1 MFRYLIRRL
10 LAAAVIMLVIT
21 TITFFIFFALPS
33 DPALLACGKT
43 CSPSRLAEIK
53 HSLGLDQSSLTQ
65 YWEFLKGL
73 VAGRD
78 YGDQSVR
85 IHCGAPC
92 LGVSF
97 QTDTPVLT
105 TLLQDFPADLSLG
118 LGAAVAFLILGVG
131 LGTVAAVR
139 RGRAADKAAVGL
151 ALFGVS
157 VQIYF
162 IGLLLLYLFVD
173 KFQIL
178 PTSGYTSITEDP
190 AGWFKGL
197 ILPWATLVIVYLA
210 MYTRLTRS
218 SMLEVFAEDY
228 MRTARAKGLPA
239 ATVVLKHGLRAAIT
253 PIITIFGMD
262 VGSLIGGSAV
272 ITESVFGINGI
283 GKLAVDSV
291 QNSDLP
297 VILGTT
303 LFAATFVVLANVVVD
318 LVYGLVDPRVRLA

>member
-10 LAAAVIMLVIT
+10 LAAALIMLVIT

-33 DPALLACGKT
+33 NPALLACGKT

-53 HSLGLDQSSLTQ
+53 HSLGLDRSYLTQ
-65 YWEFLKGL
+65 YWEFVKGL
-73 VAGRD
+73 FAGRD
-78 YGDQSVR
+78 FGDQSVR

-105 TLLQDFPADLSLG
+105 TLLSDFPADLSLG
-118 LGAAVAFLILGVG
+118 LGAAVAFLVLGVG

-253 PIITIFGMD
+253 PITTIFGMD

>member
-53 HSLGLDQSSLTQ
+53 HSLGLDQGYLTQ

-78 YGDQSVR
+78 FGDQSVR

-178 PTSGYTSITEDP
+178 PTSGYTPITEDP
-190 AGWFKGL
+190 AGWFQGL
-197 ILPWATLVIVYLA
+197 ILPWTTLVIVYLA
-210 MYTRLTRS
+210 MYTRLSRS

>member
-1 MFRYLIRRL
+1 
-10 LAAAVIMLVIT
+10 
-21 TITFFIFFALPS
+21 
-33 DPALLACGKT
+33 
-43 CSPSRLAEIK
+43 
-53 HSLGLDQSSLTQ
+53 
-65 YWEFLKGL
+65 
-73 VAGRD
+73 
-78 YGDQSVR
+78 
-85 IHCGAPC
+85 
-92 LGVSF
+92 
-97 QTDTPVLT
+97 
-105 TLLQDFPADLSLG
+105 
-118 LGAAVAFLILGVG
+118 
-131 LGTVAAVR
+131 
-139 RGRAADKAAVGL
+139 
-151 ALFGVS
+151 VS

-178 PTSGYTSITEDP
+178 PTSGYTPITENP
-190 AGWFKGL
+190 AGWFTGL
-197 ILPWATLVIVYLA
+197 ILPWSTLVIVYLA

-218 SMLEVFAEDY
+218 SMLEVLAEDY

>member
-10 LAAAVIMLVIT
+10 LAAALIMLVIT

-53 HSLGLDQSSLTQ
+53 HSLGLDQGYLTQ

-73 VAGRD
+73 FAGRD

-118 LGAAVAFLILGVG
+118 LGAAVAFLVLGVG

-162 IGLLLLYLFVD
+162 IGLLLLYVFVD

-178 PTSGYTSITEDP
+178 PTSGYTPITEDP
-190 AGWFKGL
+190 SGWFQGL
-197 ILPWATLVIVYLA
+197 ILPWTTLVIVYLA
-210 MYTRLTRS
+210 MYTRLSRS

>member
-1 MFRYLIRRL
+1 MFRYLVRRL

-118 LGAAVAFLILGVG
+118 LGAAVAFLVLGVG

-218 SMLEVFAEDY
+218 SMLEVFSEDY

>member
-1 MFRYLIRRL
+1 MLRYLIRRL
-10 LAAAVIMLVIT
+10 LAAAVILLVISV
-21 TITFFIFFALPS
+21 ITFFIFFALPS

-43 CSPSRLAEIK
+43 CSPSRLSEIK
-53 HSLGLDQSSLTQ
+53 HSLGLDRSTTTQ
-65 YWEFLKGL
+65 FWEFFKGL
-73 VAGRD
+73 FVGRD
-78 YGDQSVR
+78 YGDQSMR

-118 LGAAVAFLILGVG
+118 AGAAVAFLVLGVG
-131 LGTVAAVR
+131 LGTAAAVR
-139 RGRAADKAAVGL
+139 RGKAVDKAAVGL
-151 ALFGVS
+151 ALVGVS
-157 VQIYF
+157 TQIYF
-162 IGLLLLYLFVD
+162 IGLLLLFVFVD
-173 KFQIL
+173 KWQIL
-178 PTSGYTSITEDP
+178 PASGYTPITQDP
-190 AGWFKGL
+190 VAWFQGL
-197 ILPWATLVIVYLA
+197 LLPWATLVIVYLA
-210 MYTRLTRS
+210 FYTRLTRS
-218 SMLEVFAEDY
+218 SMLEVFSEDY

-239 ATVVLKHGLRAAIT
+239 GTVVLKHGLRAAIT

-283 GKLAVDSV
+283 GKLAVNSV
-291 QNSDLP
+291 ENSDLP

>member
-1 MFRYLIRRL
+1 MFRYLTRRL

-53 HSLGLDQSSLTQ
+53 HSLGLDRSYLTQ

-78 YGDQSVR
+78 FGDQSVR

-105 TLLQDFPADLSLG
+105 TLLSDFPADLSLG
-118 LGAAVAFLILGVG
+118 LGAAVAFLVLGVG

-139 RGRAADKAAVGL
+139 RGRAADKAAVGI

-178 PTSGYTSITEDP
+178 PTSGYTPITEDP
-190 AGWFKGL
+190 AGWFQGL
-197 ILPWATLVIVYLA
+197 ILPWTTLVVVYLA

-303 LFAATFVVLANVVVD
+303 LFAATFVVIANVVVD

>member
-1 MFRYLIRRL
+1 MFRYLVRRL
-10 LAAAVIMLVIT
+10 LAAALIMLVIT

-43 CSPSRLAEIK
+43 CSPSRLAEIR
-53 HSLGLDQSSLTQ
+53 HSLGLDRSYLTQ

-73 VAGRD
+73 FAGRD
-78 YGDQSVR
+78 FGDQSVR

-105 TLLQDFPADLSLG
+105 TLLSDFPADLSLG
-118 LGAAVAFLILGVG
+118 LGAAVVFLVLGVG

-178 PTSGYTSITEDP
+178 PTSGYTPITEDP
-190 AGWFKGL
+190 AGWFQGL
-197 ILPWATLVIVYLA
+197 ILPWTTLVIVYLA

-218 SMLEVFAEDY
+218 SMLEVLAEDY
-228 MRTARAKGLPA
+228 LRTARAKGLPA
-239 ATVVLKHGLRAAIT
+239 TTVVLKHGLRAAVT

>member
-1 MFRYLIRRL
+1 MFRYLVRRL
-10 LAAAVIMLVIT
+10 LAAALIMLVIT

-53 HSLGLDQSSLTQ
+53 HSLGLDQSYLTQ

-73 VAGRD
+73 FVGRTF
-78 YGDQSVR
+78 GDQSVS

-118 LGAAVAFLILGVG
+118 LGAAVAFLVLGVG

-162 IGLLLLYLFVD
+162 IGLLLLYVFVD

-178 PTSGYTSITEDP
+178 PTSGYTPITEDP
-190 AGWFKGL
+190 AAWFEGL

-210 MYTRLTRS
+210 MYTRLSRS

-239 ATVVLKHGLRAAIT
+239 STVVLKHGLRAAIT

>member
-53 HSLGLDQSSLTQ
+53 HSLGLDQGYLTQ

-78 YGDQSVR
+78 FGDQSVR

-178 PTSGYTSITEDP
+178 PTSGYTPITEDP
-190 AGWFKGL
+190 AGWFQGL
-197 ILPWATLVIVYLA
+197 LLPWTTLVIVYLA
-210 MYTRLTRS
+210 MYTRLSRS

-318 LVYGLVDPRVRLA
+318 LVYGLVDPRVRLT

>member
-1 MFRYLIRRL
+1 MFRYLVRRL
-10 LAAAVIMLVIT
+10 LAAALIMLVIT

-53 HSLGLDQSSLTQ
+53 HSLGLDRSYLNQ
-65 YWEFLKGL
+65 YWEFFKGL
-73 VAGRD
+73 FAGRD
-78 YGDQSVR
+78 FGDQSVR
-85 IHCGAPC
+85 IHCHAPC

-105 TLLQDFPADLSLG
+105 TLLSDFPADLSLG
-118 LGAAVAFLILGVG
+118 LGAAVAFLVLGVG

-162 IGLLLLYLFVD
+162 IGLLLLYVFVD
-173 KFQIL
+173 KWQIL
-178 PTSGYTSITEDP
+178 PTSGYTPLTEDP

-197 ILPWATLVIVYLA
+197 ILPWTTLVIVYLA

-228 MRTARAKGLPA
+228 TRTARAKGLPA

>member
-53 HSLGLDQSSLTQ
+53 HSLGLDRSYLTQ
-65 YWEFLKGL
+65 YWEFFKGL
-73 VAGRD
+73 FIGRD
-78 YGDQSVR
+78 FGDQSVR

-118 LGAAVAFLILGVG
+118 VGAAVAFLVLGVG

-178 PTSGYTSITEDP
+178 PASGYTPITEDP

-197 ILPWATLVIVYLA
+197 VLPWITLVIVYLA

-262 VGSLIGGSAV
+262 LGSLIGGSAV

>member
-53 HSLGLDQSSLTQ
+53 HSLGLDQSYLTQ
-65 YWEFLKGL
+65 YWDFLKGL
-73 VAGRD
+73 VVGRD

-92 LGVSF
+92 LGISF

-118 LGAAVAFLILGVG
+118 LGAAVAFLVLGVG

-178 PTSGYTSITEDP
+178 PTSGYTPITENP
-190 AGWFKGL
+190 AGWFTGL
-197 ILPWATLVIVYLA
+197 ILPWSTLVIVYLA

-218 SMLEVFAEDY
+218 SMLEVLAEDY

>member
-10 LAAAVIMLVIT
+10 LAAALIMLVIT

-33 DPALLACGKT
+33 NPALLACGKT

-53 HSLGLDQSSLTQ
+53 HSLGLDRSYLTQ
-65 YWEFLKGL
+65 YWEFVKGL
-73 VAGRD
+73 FAGRD
-78 YGDQSVR
+78 FGDQSVR

-105 TLLQDFPADLSLG
+105 TLLSDFPADLSLG
-118 LGAAVAFLILGVG
+118 LGAAVAFLVLGVG

>member
-1 MFRYLIRRL
+1 MFRYLVRRL
-10 LAAAVIMLVIT
+10 LAAALILLVISV
-21 TITFFIFFALPS
+21 ITFFVFFALPS
-33 DPALLACGKT
+33 DPALLACGKA
-43 CSPSRLAEIK
+43 CSPARLAEIR
-53 HSLGLDQSSLTQ
+53 HSLGLDRSTVVQF
-65 YWEFLKGL
+65 WEFFKGL
-73 VAGRD
+73 FAGRD

-118 LGAAVAFLILGVG
+118 LGAAAVFLVAGLG
-131 LGTVAAVR
+131 LGTLAAVR
-139 RGRAADKAAVGL
+139 RGRATDKLAVGA

-157 VQIYF
+157 LQIYF
-162 IGLLLLYLFVD
+162 VGLLLLYLFVD
-173 KFQIL
+173 KWQLL
-178 PTSGYTSITEDP
+178 PAAGYTPITQDP
-190 AGWFKGL
+190 VAWFQGL
-197 ILPWATLVIVYLA
+197 LLPWATLVVVYLA
-210 MYTRLTRS
+210 LYTRLTRS
-218 SMLEVFAEDY
+218 SMLEVFGEDY

-239 ATVVLKHGLRAAIT
+239 GRVVLKHGLRAAIT
-253 PIITIFGMD
+253 PVVTIFGMD

-283 GKLAVDSV
+283 GKLAVNSV

>member
-53 HSLGLDQSSLTQ
+53 HSLGLDRSYLTQ

-73 VAGRD
+73 FVGRD
-78 YGDQSVR
+78 FGDQSVR

-118 LGAAVAFLILGVG
+118 VGAAVAFLVLGVG

-178 PTSGYTSITEDP
+178 PASGYTPITEDP

-197 ILPWATLVIVYLA
+197 VLPWITLVIVYLA

>member
-1 MFRYLIRRL
+1 MLRYLIRRL

-118 LGAAVAFLILGVG
+118 LGAAVAFLVLGVG

>member
-10 LAAAVIMLVIT
+10 LAAAAIMLVIT

-53 HSLGLDQSSLTQ
+53 HSLGLDQSYLTQ
-65 YWEFLKGL
+65 YWEFVKGL
-73 VAGRD
+73 VVGRD

-92 LGVSF
+92 LGISF

-190 AGWFKGL
+190 ADWFKGL
-197 ILPWATLVIVYLA
+197 ILPWSTLVIVYLA

>member
-1 MFRYLIRRL
+1 
-10 LAAAVIMLVIT
+10 
-21 TITFFIFFALPS
+21 
-33 DPALLACGKT
+33 
-43 CSPSRLAEIK
+43 
-53 HSLGLDQSSLTQ
+53 
-65 YWEFLKGL
+65 
-73 VAGRD
+73 
-78 YGDQSVR
+78 
-85 IHCGAPC
+85 
-92 LGVSF
+92 
-97 QTDTPVLT
+97 
-105 TLLQDFPADLSLG
+105 
-118 LGAAVAFLILGVG
+118 VAFLVLGVG

-228 MRTARAKGLPA
+228 TRTARAKGLPA

>member
-53 HSLGLDQSSLTQ
+53 HSLGLDRSYLTQ

-73 VAGRD
+73 FAGRVF
-78 YGDQSVR
+78 GDQSVS

-118 LGAAVAFLILGVG
+118 LGAAAAFLVLGVG

-139 RGRAADKAAVGL
+139 RGTAADKAAVGV

-178 PTSGYTSITEDP
+178 PTSGYTPITEDP
-190 AGWFKGL
+190 AGWFQGL
-197 ILPWATLVIVYLA
+197 ILPWTTLVIVYLA

-218 SMLEVFAEDY
+218 SMLEVLAEDY

-239 ATVVLKHGLRAAIT
+239 ATIVLKHGLRAAIT

-303 LFAATFVVLANVVVD
+303 LFAATFVVIANVVVD

>member
-53 HSLGLDQSSLTQ
+53 HSLGLDRSYLTQ

-73 VAGRD
+73 FAGRVF
-78 YGDQSVR
+78 GDQSVS

-118 LGAAVAFLILGVG
+118 LGAAAAFLVLGVG

-139 RGRAADKAAVGL
+139 RGTAADKAAVGV

-178 PTSGYTSITEDP
+178 PTSGYTPITEDP
-190 AGWFKGL
+190 AGWFQGL
-197 ILPWATLVIVYLA
+197 ILPWTTLVIVYLA

-303 LFAATFVVLANVVVD
+303 LFAATFVVIANVVVD

>member
-53 HSLGLDQSSLTQ
+53 HSLGLDRSYLTQ
-65 YWEFLKGL
+65 YWEFFKGL
-73 VAGRD
+73 FIGRD
-78 YGDQSVR
+78 FGDQSVR

-118 LGAAVAFLILGVG
+118 VGAAVAFLVLGVG

-178 PTSGYTSITEDP
+178 PASGYTPITEDP

-197 ILPWATLVIVYLA
+197 VLPWITLVIVYLA

>member
-1 MFRYLIRRL
+1 MLRYLIRRL
-10 LAAAVIMLVIT
+10 LAAALILLVISV
-21 TITFFIFFALPS
+21 ITFFIFFALPS

-53 HSLGLDQSSLTQ
+53 HSLGLDQGITTQ
-65 YWEFLKGL
+65 FWEFFKGL
-73 VAGRD
+73 FVGRD
-78 YGDQSVR
+78 YGDQSMR

-97 QTDTPVLT
+97 QTDTPVLA
-105 TLLQDFPADLSLG
+105 TLLDDFPADLSLG
-118 LGAAVAFLILGVG
+118 LGAAVVFLILGVG
-131 LGTVAAVR
+131 LGVLAAVR
-139 RGRAADKAAVGL
+139 RGKAADKAAVGL
-151 ALFGVS
+151 ALVGVS
-157 VQIYF
+157 TQIYF
-162 IGLLLLYLFVD
+162 VGLLLLWVFVD
-173 KFQIL
+173 KWQIL
-178 PTSGYTSITEDP
+178 PAAGYTPITEDP
-190 AGWFKGL
+190 AGWFQGL
-197 ILPWATLVIVYLA
+197 VLPWATLVILYLA
-210 MYTRLTRS
+210 LYTRLTRS
-218 SMLEVFAEDY
+218 SMLEVFSEDY
-228 MRTARAKGLPA
+228 IRTARAKGLPA
-239 ATVVLKHGLRAAIT
+239 GKVVLKHALRAAIT

-318 LVYGLVDPRVRLA
+318 LVYGLIDPRVRLA

>member
-10 LAAAVIMLVIT
+10 LAAALIMLVIT

-53 HSLGLDQSSLTQ
+53 HSLGLDQSYLTQ
-65 YWEFLKGL
+65 YGEFLKGL
-73 VAGRD
+73 FAGRD
-78 YGDQSVR
+78 FGDQSVR

-105 TLLQDFPADLSLG
+105 TLLSDFPADLSLG
-118 LGAAVAFLILGVG
+118 LGAAVAFLFLGVG

-178 PTSGYTSITEDP
+178 PASGYTSITEDP

-197 ILPWATLVIVYLA
+197 VLPWTTLVIVYLA

-239 ATVVLKHGLRAAIT
+239 GIVVLKHGLRAAIT

-303 LFAATFVVLANVVVD
+303 LFAATFVVIANVVVD